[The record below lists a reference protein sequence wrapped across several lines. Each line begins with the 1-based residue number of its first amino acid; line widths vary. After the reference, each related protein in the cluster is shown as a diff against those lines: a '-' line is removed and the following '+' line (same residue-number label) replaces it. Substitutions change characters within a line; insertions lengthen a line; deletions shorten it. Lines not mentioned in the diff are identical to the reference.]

1 MEQAEHLLNILLFDA
16 SWSLTCSSPYTLTHL
31 RQNTSFSLLLT
42 TQGDTRE
49 KDLREGYDVFM
60 SEEWKVISD
69 KLLVETVVMRI
80 LTFQSP
86 SKLVQGDE
94 IIDNLK
100 VL

>member
-1 MEQAEHLLNILLFDA
+1 MKFNMFVTLYTNP
-16 SWSLTCSSPYTLTHL
+16 SSPKHI
-31 RQNTSFSLLLT
+31 FSLLLT

-49 KDLREGYDVFM
+49 KDLREGYDVCM

-86 SKLVQGDE
+86 SKLMQGDE